1 MSSPG
6 TPNQQYR
13 TPESSPEPTEDDLR
27 AIEASLD
34 TVRTT
39 LDEVVQDFSVHFDNV
54 NELGELVHNLPEAEC
69 TVCKQPQTVPPIRRR
84 NTNTAENG
92 SSAVS
97 RLVNIFENQ
106 GSRDDLTYTSP
117 YIAGLPIYQTNST
130 CFKTS
135 TFRRLSSTAMSTED
149 LSMGP
154 GATGGLV
161 DGTFDEPE
169 EAAISWRRFVK
180 FSTSTQK
187 RVTNELENLEKTLK
201 N

>member
-6 TPNQQYR
+6 TPEHQYR

-34 TVRTT
+34 TVRNA

-54 NELGELVHNLPEAEC
+54 SELDELTQNLSEAEC
-69 TVCKQPQTVPPIRRR
+69 TVCKQPQTVLPIRRR
-84 NTNTAENG
+84 NTDTAGNG

-135 TFRRLSSTAMSTED
+135 TFRRLSSTAMSTEA
-149 LSMGP
+149 LNMGQVP
-154 GATGGLV
+154 LGVG
-161 DGTFDEPE
+161 
-169 EAAISWRRFVK
+169 RRCI
-180 FSTSTQK
+180 
-187 RVTNELENLEKTLK
+187 
-201 N
+201 